1 LTGVEQI
8 LKDKGIILNREGMP
22 RHIAIIMDGNG
33 RWATGRGMPRALG
46 HTQGYLTVRTISHA
60 ACELGLDTLTLYA
73 FSTENW
79 RRPKEEVDALMA
91 LIEKAMRDEVPSY
104 HRDNI
109 RLMVSGCLQE
119 LPQSLQ
125 NTIAEVTRETS
136 KNTGLVVN
144 LAINYGGRREIL
156 EAAREAAKH
165 ACAGEIEPAEI
176 TEEYF
181 SGLLYTRGLPDP
193 DLLIRTAGELRVS
206 NFLLWQIAYSE
217 LWVTETLWPDFEPAD
232 LIDAIMDY
240 QKRTR
245 KFGKVVQAK

>member
-1 LTGVEQI
+1 MIEVEQV
-8 LKDKGIILNREGMP
+8 LKEKGITLEKEGMP
-22 RHIAIIMDGNG
+22 RHVAIIMDGNG
-33 RWATGRGMPRALG
+33 RWATGRGMPRGLG
-46 HTQGYLTVRTISHA
+46 HVQGYLTVRTISHA
-60 ACELGLDTLTLYA
+60 ACDLGLEALTLYA

-79 RRPKEEVDALMA
+79 RRPKEEVEGLMA

-109 RLMVSGCLQE
+109 RLKVSGCLPE

-125 NTIAEVTRETS
+125 DTIAEVTEETS

-156 EAAREAAKH
+156 EAARVAAERVRS
-165 ACAGEIEPAEI
+165 GEISPEDI

-181 SGLLYTRGLPDP
+181 SGLLYTAGLPDP

-217 LWVTETLWPDFEPAD
+217 LWVTETLWPDFGPAD
-232 LIDAIMDY
+232 LVDAILSY

-245 KFGKVVQAK
+245 RFGKVVEAK